1 MLILGLIATFII
13 AFLLGSIPWGV
24 VIGKLFFHTDIRESG
39 SGNIGTTNAMRVI
52 GKKGGIAVFILD
64 FGKGLLSGWIAT
76 ILAGVFLAGGPVAG
90 FEWVT
95 VREFLALSFLGC
107 ISGHIYSPWLGFH
120 GGKGIAVAV
129 GCLFFV
135 FGPVGACIELGIFI
149 VLVLVTRY
157 VSVGSIAAA
166 VACPFLTIYYYWGDP
181 FAWVMISIAAILVF
195 YAHRANMQRLRSGT
209 ENRIG
214 SKKKDG

>member
-1 MLILGLIATFII
+1 MLIGFIATFAI

-24 VIGKLFFHTDIRESG
+24 VIGRVFFHTDIRESG

-52 GKKGGIAVFILD
+52 GKGGGAAVFVLD

-76 ILAGVFLAGGPVAG
+76 LVGTACLGSGDVGPLG
-90 FEWVT
+90 WMGLGD
-95 VREFLALSFLGC
+95 FLALSFIGC

-135 FGPVGACIELGIFI
+135 FGPVGTFIELGVFV
-149 VLVLVTRY
+149 VLVAGTRY
-157 VSVGSIAAA
+157 VSAGSIAAA
-166 VACPFLTIYYYWGDP
+166 VICPFIALYCYWGDP
-181 FAWVMISIAAILVF
+181 FAWTLITLSAFLVF
-195 YAHRANMQRLRSGT
+195 CAHRQNMSRLRNRT
-209 ENRIG
+209 ESRIG
-214 SKKKDG
+214 ARKSA